1 MPPKEKE
8 KKSNEY
14 CFEMLKKFSRPRS
27 YIITRQ
33 YKMDMFSILSKTI
46 SAIMGGKQ

>member
-1 MPPKEKE
+1 MPPKEK
-8 KKSNEY
+8 KSAY
-14 CFEMLKKFSRPRS
+14 CFEMLRKFSRPRS

-46 SAIMGGKQ
+46 STIMGGKQ

>member
-8 KKSNEY
+8 RKSEY
-14 CFEMLKKFSRPRS
+14 RFEMLRRFSHPRS

-33 YKMDMFSILSKTI
+33 YKMDMLSILSKTI
-46 SAIMGGKQ
+46 STIMGGKQ

>member
-8 KKSNEY
+8 GKSNEY
-14 CFEMLKKFSRPRS
+14 CFEVLRKFSRPRS

-33 YKMDMFSILSKTI
+33 YKMGMFSILSKAI
-46 SAIMGGKQ
+46 STIMGGKQ

>member
-1 MPPKEKE
+1 MPPKEKKPE
-8 KKSNEY
+8 TF
-14 CFEMLKKFSRPRS
+14 CFEMLRKFSRPRS

-46 SAIMGGKQ
+46 STIMGGKQ